1 MAPTTI
7 LISGANR
14 GLGKALLEHYLARP
28 EHIVIAANR
37 DPEHGTSKDLAD
49 LPKGSDS
56 CLILVKIDATSHSD
70 APETVNELKKQ
81 GVQHLDLVIASAGVG
96 YAFAK
101 VSDVKITDM
110 KAHIEPNVYGMS
122 QMGHIRLERSIYR
135 VSGFLLKPVTD
146 VESVNMDSSF
156 VSFFFLTL
164 LPSST
169 YQPSRN
175 PPPVPNAAY
184 APSKA
189 AAHWLT
195 KRMNMEE
202 DKLTAFVVHPG
213 WVQTDMGDTS
223 ARLLGFEHAPVKLE
237 ESIHG
242 VLKLLDSAS
251 KESHGGKMW
260 TWEGK

>member
-1 MAPTTI
+1 
-7 LISGANR
+7 
-14 GLGKALLEHYLARP
+14 
-28 EHIVIAANR
+28 
-37 DPEHGTSKDLAD
+37 
-49 LPKGSDS
+49 
-56 CLILVKIDATSHSD
+56 
-70 APETVNELKKQ
+70 
-81 GVQHLDLVIASAGVG
+81 
-96 YAFAK
+96 
-101 VSDVKITDM
+101 
-110 KAHIEPNVYGMS
+110 
-122 QMGHIRLERSIYR
+122 MGHIRLERSIYR
-135 VSGFLLKPVTD
+135 GEWLTAILCLMMSRYRWLISRFQVSGFLLKPVTD

-213 WVQTDMGDTS
+213 
-223 ARLLGFEHAPVKLE
+223 
-237 ESIHG
+237 
-242 VLKLLDSAS
+242 
-251 KESHGGKMW
+251 
-260 TWEGK
+260 